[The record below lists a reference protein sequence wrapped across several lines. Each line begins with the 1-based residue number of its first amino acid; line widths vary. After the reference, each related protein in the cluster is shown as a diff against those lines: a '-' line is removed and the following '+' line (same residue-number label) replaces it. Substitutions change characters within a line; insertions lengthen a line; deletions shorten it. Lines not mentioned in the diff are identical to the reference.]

1 MARGMADTGF
11 CKLGASVYLTYWQW
25 RKLKRHHCTLCIVHH
40 SVFLEQCVDSP
51 AIVFVTIS
59 VPLSNEINEI
69 ATCFCPFGTCPMKD
83 RLFL

>member
-1 MARGMADTGF
+1 MYSMY
-11 CKLGASVYLTYWQW
+11 CPSQ
-25 RKLKRHHCTLCIVHH
+25 C
-40 SVFLEQCVDSP
+40 FLEQCVDSP

-83 RLFL
+83 RLGSLQFTGTNGNGHFKGRGSRD